1 MAVFA
6 LAAAVIAGKPP
17 LAEDLLRYRIT
28 NGAIEEPLTAA
39 PGNPALGRQIVRD
52 LAHASCLI
60 CHAMPI
66 PEEPDHGAIGPPL
79 DGVGRRYAPGEL
91 RLRLVDPK
99 YFNADTIMPSYWR
112 VRGLNRVQTSYVGRP
127 IYTAQQIEDVVA
139 YLSSLKE
146 K

>member
-1 MAVFA
+1 MAVIV
-6 LAAAVIAGKPP
+6 LAAALLAGKPLP
-17 LAEDLLRYRIT
+17 AGDLPAYRIT
-28 NGAIEEPLTAA
+28 NGAIQEALTDA

-79 DGVGRRYAPGEL
+79 DGVGHRYTSGEL

-112 VRGLNRVQTSYVGRP
+112 VQGLNRVQSSYVGRP